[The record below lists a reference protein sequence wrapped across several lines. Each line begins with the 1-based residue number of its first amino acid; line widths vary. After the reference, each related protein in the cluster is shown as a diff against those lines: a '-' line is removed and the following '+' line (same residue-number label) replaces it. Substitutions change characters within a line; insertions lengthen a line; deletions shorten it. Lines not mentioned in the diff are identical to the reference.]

1 MKKILLLSLLILILF
16 HSVLYLQ
23 TFRYQNPERT
33 FEFFD
38 VTGTDIAGGKTDYS
52 AASPEIQNFFINP
65 DLEDLLCQ
73 CKFKSVNLLQAA
85 TIAAQSKKANQIGIL
100 ITSGERSL
108 FQNKEYVNGKL
119 LFFDDDRVYYA
130 VMYLQDD
137 MRFSATGWTYTVY
150 EIDTTQSLLAQYH
163 DYLRDVPKVN
173 LLYNAASNSL
183 LEYKIQLKKPLSV
196 VFHSIMII
204 IIFAFFCI
212 ENKKRRLLSMNE

>member
-1 MKKILLLSLLILILF
+1 MKKILLLCLLILILF

-23 TFRYQNPERT
+23 TFRYQNPEGT

-38 VTGTDIAGGKTDYS
+38 VTATYIAGGKTDYS

-85 TIAAQSKKANQIGIL
+85 AIAAQSKKANQIGIL
-100 ITSGERSL
+100 ITSGKRTL

-130 VMYLQDD
+130 VMYLQEG

-150 EIDTTQSLLAQYH
+150 EIDATQSLLAQYH

-173 LLYNAASNSL
+173 LLCNAASNSL
-183 LEYKIQLKKPLSV
+183 LEYKIQLKMPLSV
-196 VFHSIMII
+196 VVHSIMII
-204 IIFAFFCI
+204 FIFACFLYRKQ
-212 ENKKRRLLSMNE
+212 KKGTC